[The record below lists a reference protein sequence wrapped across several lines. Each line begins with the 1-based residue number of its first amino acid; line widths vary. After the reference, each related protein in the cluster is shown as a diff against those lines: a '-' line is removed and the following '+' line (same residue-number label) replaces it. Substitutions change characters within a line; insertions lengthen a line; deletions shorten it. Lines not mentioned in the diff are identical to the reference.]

1 MKKLTVFLCSLAL
14 VFSVT
19 GIAGAISIPSCVG
32 DDCFK
37 DVVRF
42 GHCDLGLLL
51 SGAGEYSWE
60 HRTPSD
66 FEVPFDTVQSATLEI
81 FAKFVDEDEASVLAE
96 GTLFGT
102 FSNATWSWSSWR
114 IEGSS
119 YDVAPILR
127 TGWTNSESFDV
138 TLGYDEGFSRVFCRE
153 IPGHLYLASSVLKIC
168 YENGTAPV
176 PEPSTILL
184 MGAGLLGL
192 VAVGRRKFNRKE

>member
-1 MKKLTVFLCSLAL
+1 MKKLTVLLCSLAL
-14 VFSVT
+14 VFSLT

-42 GHCDLGLLL
+42 GSCDLGLLL
-51 SGAGEYSWE
+51 SGSGEYSWE

-81 FAKFVDEDEASVLAE
+81 FATFVNEDESSVLAE
-96 GTLFGT
+96 GTLLGT
-102 FSNATWSWSSWR
+102 LNNATWSWSSWR

-119 YDVAPILR
+119 YNVAPIFSA
-127 TGWTNSESFDV
+127 GWTNGDIFDV
-138 TLGYDEGFSRVFCRE
+138 TLAYDEGFTRFFGCE
-153 IPGHLYLASSVLKIC
+153 IPGHLYLASSVLEIC